1 VDGVQNPRHQARPL
15 RRSQIPS
22 TTSCLARAGAL
33 AIPPGGKSGVRAQP
47 IDNNMIGAGI
57 KMYPDGTEIVC
68 DVNETQSDAW
78 LMENFDPEVK

>member
-1 VDGVQNPRHQARPL
+1 
-15 RRSQIPS
+15 
-22 TTSCLARAGAL
+22 
-33 AIPPGGKSGVRAQP
+33 
-47 IDNNMIGAGI
+47 MIGAGI